1 MSNFLIMIIIIS
13 IIITTSKIIMRFLKQ
28 QDVKNGLDIKSEY
41 YTIQK
46 TLTSSNKQEKRLKKM
61 QKMLF
66 NEFEIDD
73 KLWKQSYLLLIALS
87 GIGVGI
93 NMITKISPGSVLL
106 IVIFASI
113 IYFQKSIKILICMDI
128 MVFLFIIS
136 AKSVNTGLMVVLPL
150 IILFNYA
157 IWTDYYKYRQML
169 KS

>member
-1 MSNFLIMIIIIS
+1 
-13 IIITTSKIIMRFLKQ
+13 MRFLKQ
-28 QDVKNGLDIKSEY
+28 QDIKNGLDIKSEY

-157 IWTDYYKYRQML
+157 IWADYYKYRQML

>member
-1 MSNFLIMIIIIS
+1 MSNFLIMILILS

-28 QDVKNGLDIKSEY
+28 QDIKNGLDIKSEY

-136 AKSVNTGLMVVLPL
+136 SKSVNTGLMVVLPL

>member
-1 MSNFLIMIIIIS
+1 MSNFLIMILILS

-28 QDVKNGLDIKSEY
+28 QDIKNGLDIKSEY

-157 IWTDYYKYRQML
+157 IWADYYKYRQML